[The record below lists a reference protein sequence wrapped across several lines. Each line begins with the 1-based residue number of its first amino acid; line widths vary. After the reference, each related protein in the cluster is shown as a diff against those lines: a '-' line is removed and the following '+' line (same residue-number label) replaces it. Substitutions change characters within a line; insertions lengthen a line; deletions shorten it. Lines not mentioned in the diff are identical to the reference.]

1 MTENRPID
9 KAKELVDQHYIEMSD
24 FRVTDDVLEATAKRL
39 ALITINHMYTVAS
52 HVQDV
57 QLMNYC
63 TDVESEIRKL

>member
-1 MTENRPID
+1 MTETRPID
-9 KAKELVDQHYIEMSD
+9 KANELVDQHYIEMSD
-24 FRVTDDVLEATAKRL
+24 FTVTDDVLEATAKRL
-39 ALITINHMYTVAS
+39 ALITINHMYTAAS